1 MTTQAPALDTDERTD
16 ARALTLPLV
25 LAQGVQ
31 NIMGGVGAG
40 VAVAG
45 VLWLAGA
52 DLAAYWRWPLGV
64 AVVVAGAATAWRA
77 YLDEWRADRRW
88 HKREHEHAEECA
100 LLADT
105 CDELEEQ
112 LNAER
117 EQHAL
122 QLQAATDAMRA
133 EQRRAD
139 QLEVDLAWERTQHR
153 RAQAGPLTV
162 QTVDLV
168 PAQLKADCRRWV
180 ELWATSGKRPSR
192 TVMMGDGLTRARWD
206 EMVVEL
212 KRAGVWEWAGEFDA
226 ARLHMRLDAQWAH
239 PPTPRDGGRDGQ
251 VPSSAGGAGLP
262 PTQE

>member
-1 MTTQAPALDTDERTD
+1 MTTTAPALDEERTD
-16 ARALTLPLV
+16 ARALSLELV

-139 QLEVDLAWERTQHR
+139 QLEVDLAYERVQHR
-153 RAQAGPLTV
+153 REAAGPNTV

-180 ELWATSGKRPSR
+180 ELWATTKRPTR
-192 TVMMGDGLTRARWD
+192 AGMMADGLTRARWD
-206 EMVVEL
+206 EMLVEL
-212 KRAGVWEWAGEFDA
+212 RQAGVWEWAGQVDA
-226 ARLHMRLDAQWAH
+226 ARMHMRLDARWAH
-239 PPTPRDGGRDGQ
+239 PPTPREAGRDGDTT
-251 VPSSAGGAGLP
+251 SSTGGAGLP
-262 PTQE
+262 PAQE